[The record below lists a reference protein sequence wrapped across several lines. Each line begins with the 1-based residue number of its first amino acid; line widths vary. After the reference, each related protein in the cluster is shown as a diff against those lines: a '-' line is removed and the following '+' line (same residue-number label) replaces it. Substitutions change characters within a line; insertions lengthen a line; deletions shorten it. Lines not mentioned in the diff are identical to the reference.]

1 MPGLS
6 RVYGYWTFAPP
17 VLRFPRTWV
26 RPAVCSVLAVVIAST
41 ALACGSDSPSLRE
54 RGDRDDRR
62 ADRATRIAGER
73 SAEVGAASGDSASG
87 RENPVRRTYVPEVL
101 GTKVFAAQSME
112 DLKPYFSAAGGR
124 SLNADAMFDEAE
136 DAFRRLPQDAP
147 RFQPDTPVIVTVVAF
162 DCRPAGNIRLQGT
175 TRLIDESVPGAPL
188 VRYERPFSIER
199 QQTGDGFTLSTSS
212 GRGCM
217 DNLNA
222 GAPPE
227 GWEPGQY
234 SVEYRDSAGAVL
246 TTIPFE
252 VMGDPVSA
260 VSASEGPRH
269 DGHPSPPE
277 SSDVSRSSA
286 PELWIDVNLE
296 PLRPGVQIEVSSNV
310 NIEAG
315 DLLLTIRFK
324 ERSYFWGQ
332 DLRNRNRIAGGA
344 GFAPMDFG
352 PIAWPMDG
360 QWHATSLDTVFAAF
374 RDGDLVCH
382 HDVAASDQ
390 RRQHSFDDRDVFSC
404 TPATDSSSDGRAHPN
419 LILSGENVF
428 VTPNGETITILQG
441 GQPEVP
447 LRPTDTPIPFGR

>member
-1 MPGLS
+1 MPDLS
-6 RVYGYWTFAPP
+6 RVYQYWTFAPL

-26 RPAVCSVLAVVIAST
+26 RPAVCSALAVVIALA
-41 ALACGSDSPSLRE
+41 ALACGSDSPPVRE
-54 RGDRDDRR
+54 RDDRDDRR

-73 SAEVGAASGDSASG
+73 SAGVGAASGDSASG
-87 RENPVRRTYVPEVL
+87 RENPVGRTYVPQVL
-101 GTKVFAAQSME
+101 GAKVFAAQSME
-112 DLKPYFSAAGGR
+112 DLKPYFSATGGR
-124 SLNADAMFDEAE
+124 SLNADAMFDEAD
-136 DAFRRLPQDAP
+136 DAFRRLPQHEP
-147 RFQPDTPVIVTVVAF
+147 LFQPDTPVIVTVVAF

-175 TRLIDESVPGAPL
+175 TSLIDKSVPGAPS

-199 QQTGDGFTLSTSS
+199 RQTADGFSLSTSW

-222 GAPPE
+222 GAPPD

-246 TTIPFE
+246 AAIPFE
-252 VMGDPVSA
+252 VVGDA
-260 VSASEGPRH
+260 VSSVGAAAVPSDGQPPRA
-269 DGHPSPPE
+269 E

-315 DLLLTIRFK
+315 DLLVTVRLK
-324 ERSYFWGQ
+324 ERNYFWGQ

-344 GFAPMDFG
+344 GFVPMDFG
-352 PIAWPMDG
+352 PITWPMDG

-374 RDGDLVCH
+374 RDGDLVCN

-390 RRQHSFDDRDVFSC
+390 RRQHSFDDRDVYSC
-404 TPATDSSSDGRAHPN
+404 TPATDSSSDGRTHPN
-419 LILSGENVF
+419 LILSGENVL
-428 VTPNGETITILQG
+428 VTPNGETITILPG